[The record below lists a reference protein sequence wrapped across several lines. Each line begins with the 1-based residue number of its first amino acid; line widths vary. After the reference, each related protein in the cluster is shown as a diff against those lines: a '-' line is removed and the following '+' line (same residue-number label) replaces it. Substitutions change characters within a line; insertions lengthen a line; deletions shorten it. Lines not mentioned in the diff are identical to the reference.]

1 MSGVLQ
7 RLNDVRETMQRLR
20 RELDTPNHYFDPNE
34 VNRKVAERI
43 EQAETIK
50 PTNGLPVTGS

>member
-1 MSGVLQ
+1 MSGVLK
-7 RLNDVRETMQRLR
+7 RLDDVRETMRQLR

-43 EQAETIK
+43 EQTQTIK
-50 PTNGLPVTGS
+50 RANGLPATGG